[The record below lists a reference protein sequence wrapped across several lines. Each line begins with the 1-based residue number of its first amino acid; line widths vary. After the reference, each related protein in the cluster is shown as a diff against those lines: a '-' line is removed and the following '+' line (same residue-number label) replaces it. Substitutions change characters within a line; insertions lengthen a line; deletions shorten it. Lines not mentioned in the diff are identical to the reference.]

1 LVKNFHDLLKQAQ
14 KLQAKIAEI
23 QKELAGKTVEVTA
36 GGGMVTVTVS
46 GTQEIVKI
54 KIDPAVVNSGDIQ
67 MLEDLIVAA
76 MNEGLRKSRELATD
90 EMSRITGG
98 LGIPFPGWLQGE

>member
-1 LVKNFHDLLKQAQ
+1 MVKNFRDLLKQAQ

-23 QKELAGKTVEVTA
+23 QKDLAGKTVEVTA

-46 GTQEIVKI
+46 GTQEIMKI
-54 KIDPAVVNSGDIQ
+54 KIDPAVVNSGDIE

-76 MNEGLRKSRELATD
+76 VNEGLRKARELATD
-90 EMSRITGG
+90 EMSRVTGG

>member
-1 LVKNFHDLLKQAQ
+1 MVKNFHDLLKQAQ